1 MSVNQTDAKAILD
14 KVLSIDTRVW
24 AASIIESNGNILA
37 AKSKPSFKETFG
49 VIQDGERYGESLA
62 AATLSV
68 ANEVK
73 GIFGEWI
80 KKR

>member
-49 VIQDGERYGESLA
+49 VIRWR
-62 AATLSV
+62 
-68 ANEVK
+68 EV
-73 GIFGEWI
+73 
-80 KKR
+80 R